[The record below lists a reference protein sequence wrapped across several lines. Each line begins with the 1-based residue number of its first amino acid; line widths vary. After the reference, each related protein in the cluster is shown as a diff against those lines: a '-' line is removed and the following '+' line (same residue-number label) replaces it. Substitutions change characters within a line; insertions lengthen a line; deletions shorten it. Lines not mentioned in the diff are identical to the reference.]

1 MGSARSA
8 VQAGLF
14 FCLVGIGNASS
25 WTPSLALVQRW
36 FAKSKKGLA
45 LGILGAGI
53 GLIFIVMGKAAPAI
67 ISRWNWRYCF
77 YFLGA
82 AQLAMAC
89 VNFIF
94 MRNRPEDK
102 GLRPWGTPGSAPPSV
117 APLGPTPSI
126 RSSFKEFAAA
136 PRFWLIG
143 FSYTLIAGA
152 VLSVTTFMVDY
163 ARNQLGFSM
172 AAASLLTSAH
182 GAGQILG
189 GVGILAL
196 SDFTGRKAMI
206 LISNACIAACIALII
221 LAGGDQAILLVCVGA
236 FGAFYGAT
244 FPMYGACG
252 GDYFRKEIMG
262 TVIGLFTLF
271 YGVGAIAT
279 SRFVGYARDL
289 TGSFALPFAVV
300 AGFALASVIIMAF
313 VKKKPE

>member
-1 MGSARSA
+1 
-8 VQAGLF
+8 
-14 FCLVGIGNASS
+14 
-25 WTPSLALVQRW
+25 
-36 FAKSKKGLA
+36 
-45 LGILGAGI
+45 
-53 GLIFIVMGKAAPAI
+53 MGKAAPAI
-67 ISRWNWRYCF
+67 IARWNWRYCF

-89 VNFIF
+89 VNFLF
-94 MRNRPEDK
+94 MRNKPEDK
-102 GLRPWGTPGSAPPSV
+102 GLRPWGTSAQAPTAAS
-117 APLGPTPSI
+117 PLGRAPSI
-126 RSSFKEFAAA
+126 RASFREFAAA

-143 FSYTLIAGA
+143 LSYMLIAGA

-172 AAASLLTSAH
+172 AAASLLSSFH

-189 GVGILAL
+189 GVGLLAL
-196 SDFTGRKAMI
+196 SDLTGRKAMI
-206 LISNACIAACIALII
+206 LVSNACIAACIALII
-221 LAGGDQAILLVCVGA
+221 LAGADQALLLACVGA

-271 YGVGAIAT
+271 YGIGAIAT
-279 SRFVGYARDL
+279 NRFVGYARDL

-300 AGFALASVIIMAF
+300 AGFALASAIIMTF